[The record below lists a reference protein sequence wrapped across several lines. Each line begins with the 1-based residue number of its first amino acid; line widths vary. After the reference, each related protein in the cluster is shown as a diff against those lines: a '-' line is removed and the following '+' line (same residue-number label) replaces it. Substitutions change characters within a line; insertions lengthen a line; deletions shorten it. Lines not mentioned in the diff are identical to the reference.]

1 MFSPGIMEGEV
12 DRGNKGLEGTNNTSP
27 AEVDAPSHMDPGGPI
42 GPRSVLFFKK
52 YFSNLARMCLP

>member
-1 MFSPGIMEGEV
+1 MMVGEV

-27 AEVDAPSHMDPGGPI
+27 AELDAPSHMDPGGPI

-52 YFSNLARMCLP
+52 YFSSLAKMCLP